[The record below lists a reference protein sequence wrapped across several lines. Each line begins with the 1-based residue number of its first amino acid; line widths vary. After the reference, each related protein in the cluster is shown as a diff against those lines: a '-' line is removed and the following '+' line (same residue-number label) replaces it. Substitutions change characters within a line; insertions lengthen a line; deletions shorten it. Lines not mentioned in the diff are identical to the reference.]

1 MSGGDIAAILQGAV
15 VTVSLSLVGI
25 LIGLPIGLGLAL
37 VRWANVP
44 IVAGIVTLYVSM
56 LRATPL
62 VTLLLLLF
70 FALPNVGVPINPIS
84 AAILALVM
92 NTSAFTC
99 EVWRSALMNFPKDQ
113 YEAALSVGMRA
124 GLRFRSI
131 VLPQIVRV
139 SLPGLVNK
147 MSLLIKVTPVLAV
160 VGVVDI
166 TRAAVRI
173 GSETYEPLPPLLV
186 AVALYAPI
194 VFALVSLQRWIE
206 RRQVAA
212 EVAA

>member
-1 MSGGDIAAILQGAV
+1 MGWGGLLAILQGAV
-15 VTVSLSLVGI
+15 VTVTLSFAAI
-25 LIGLPIGLGLAL
+25 LIGSPVGLAL
-37 VRWANVP
+37 AVVRWGNGPVLGRV
-44 IVAGIVTLYVSM
+44 VAVYVSM

-70 FALPNVGVPINPIS
+70 FALPNIGIEIDPIS

-92 NTSAFTC
+92 NTAAFNC
-99 EVWRSALMNFPKDQ
+99 EVWRAALMNFPKDQ
-113 YEAALSVGMRA
+113 FEAAQSVGMRA
-124 GLRFRSI
+124 TQRFRRI

-139 SLPGLVNK
+139 SLPGLVNE

-173 GSETYEPLPPLLV
+173 GAQTYDPLPPFLV
-186 AVALYAPI
+186 ALALYAPI
-194 VFALVSLQRWIE
+194 VFLLVSVQRWIE
-206 RRQVAA
+206 RRQLRMAA
-212 EVAA
+212 A

>member
-1 MSGGDIAAILQGAV
+1 MSGGDILAILQGAV
-15 VTVSLSLVGI
+15 VTVTLSLTGI
-25 LIGLPIGLGLAL
+25 LIGLPIGLGLAVL
-37 VRWANVP
+37 RWADVP
-44 IVAGIVTLYVSM
+44 VIARIVAVYVSI

-70 FALPNVGVPINPIS
+70 FALPNIGIAIGPIS
-84 AAILALVM
+84 AAILVLVM
-92 NTSAFTC
+92 NTAAFNC
-99 EVWRSALMNFPKDQ
+99 EVWRASLMNFPRDQ
-113 YEAALSVGMRA
+113 YEAAQSVGMGA
-124 GLRFRSI
+124 GLRFRRI
-131 VLPQIVRV
+131 VLPQIARA
-139 SLPGLVNK
+139 SLPGLVNE

-173 GSETYEPLPPLLV
+173 GAETYDPLPPFLV

-206 RRQVAA
+206 RRQIMAEAA
-212 EVAA
+212 A

>member
-1 MSGGDIAAILQGAV
+1 MSAGDVLAILRGAV
-15 VTVSLSLVGI
+15 VTVTLSLTGI
-25 LIGLPIGLGLAL
+25 LIGLPIGLGLAVL
-37 VRWANVP
+37 RWADVP
-44 IVAGIVTLYVSM
+44 VVARIVAVYVSI

-70 FALPNVGVPINPIS
+70 FALPNIGIAIGPIS

-92 NTSAFTC
+92 NTAAFNC
-99 EVWRSALMNFPKDQ
+99 EVWRASLMNFPKDQ
-113 YEAALSVGMRA
+113 YEAAQSVGMSA
-124 GLRFRSI
+124 PLRFRRI
-131 VLPQIVRV
+131 VLPQIART
-139 SLPGLVNK
+139 SLPGLVNE

-173 GSETYEPLPPLLV
+173 GAETYDPLPPFLV

-206 RRQVAA
+206 RRQIMAEAA
-212 EVAA
+212 A

>member
-1 MSGGDIAAILQGAV
+1 MSGSDIAAIFQGAI
-15 VTVSLSLVGI
+15 VTVTLSLIGI

-37 VRWANVP
+37 LRWANVP
-44 IVAGIVTLYVSM
+44 VVARIVTLYVSV

-70 FALPNVGVPINPIS
+70 FALPNIGVAVNPMS

-92 NTSAFTC
+92 NTSAFNC

-113 YEAALSVGMRA
+113 YEAAQSVGMRA
-124 GLRFRSI
+124 GQRFRRI

-139 SLPGLVNK
+139 SLPGLVNE

-173 GSETYEPLPPLLV
+173 GAQTYDPLPPFLV

-206 RRQVAA
+206 RRQIAA

>member
-1 MSGGDIAAILQGAV
+1 MSGADIAAIFGGAV
-15 VTVSLSLVGI
+15 VTVSLSLTGI
-25 LIGLPIGLGLAL
+25 VIGLPIGLGLAL
-37 VRWANVP
+37 LRWANVP
-44 IVAGIVTLYVSM
+44 VVARVVVLYVSI

-70 FALPNVGVPINPIS
+70 FALPNIGVPINPIS

-92 NTSAFTC
+92 NTSAFNC
-99 EVWRSALMNFPKDQ
+99 EVWRAALMNFPRDQ
-113 YEAALSVGMRA
+113 YEAAQSVGMRA
-124 GLRFRSI
+124 AQRFRRI

-139 SLPGLVNK
+139 SLPGLVNE

-173 GSETYEPLPPLLV
+173 GSETYEPLPPFLV

-206 RRQVAA
+206 RRLLAVEAA
-212 EVAA
+212 A

>member
-1 MSGGDIAAILQGAV
+1 MSGADLLAILQGAV
-15 VTVSLSLVGI
+15 VTVTLSLAGI
-25 LIGLPIGLGLAL
+25 LIGLPIGLGLAIL
-37 VRWANVP
+37 RWADVP
-44 IVAGIVTLYVSM
+44 VVARAVAIYVSC

-70 FALPNVGVPINPIS
+70 FALPNIGIAIDPIS

-92 NTSAFTC
+92 NTAAFNC
-99 EVWRSALMNFPKDQ
+99 EVWRASLMNFPKDQ
-113 YEAALSVGMRA
+113 YEAAQSVGMNA
-124 GLRFRSI
+124 ALRFRRI
-131 VLPQIVRV
+131 VLPQIVRG
-139 SLPGLVNK
+139 SLPGLVNE

-173 GSETYEPLPPLLV
+173 GAETYDPLPPFLV

-194 VFALVSLQRWIE
+194 VFLLVSLQRFIE
-206 RRQVAA
+206 RRQMMA

>member
-1 MSGGDIAAILQGAV
+1 MSGGDVLAILGGAV
-15 VTVSLSLVGI
+15 VTVTLSLVGI
-25 LIGLPIGLGLAL
+25 LIGLPIGLALAVL
-37 VRWANVP
+37 RWADVP
-44 IVAGIVTLYVSM
+44 VLARVVAVYVSI

-70 FALPNVGVPINPIS
+70 FALPNIGIAIGPIS

-92 NTSAFTC
+92 NTAAFNC
-99 EVWRSALMNFPKDQ
+99 EVWRASLMNFPKDQ
-113 YEAALSVGMRA
+113 YEAAQSVGMSA
-124 GLRFRSI
+124 TLRFRRI
-131 VLPQIVRV
+131 VLPQIART
-139 SLPGLVNK
+139 SLPGLVNE

-173 GSETYEPLPPLLV
+173 GAETYDPLPPFLV
-186 AVALYAPI
+186 AIALYAPI

-206 RRQVAA
+206 RRQIMAEAA
-212 EVAA
+212 A

>member
-15 VTVSLSLVGI
+15 VTVTLSL
-25 LIGLPIGLGLAL
+25 IGMPIGLGLAL
-37 VRWANVP
+37 LRWANVP
-44 IVAGIVTLYVSM
+44 FIARVVTLYVSI

-70 FALPNVGVPINPIS
+70 FALPNIGVPINPIS

-92 NTSAFTC
+92 NTSAFNC

-113 YEAALSVGMRA
+113 YEAAQSVGMRA
-124 GLRFRSI
+124 GQRFRRI

-139 SLPGLVNK
+139 SLPGLVNE
-147 MSLLIKVTPVLAV
+147 MSLLIKVTPVLAG

-173 GSETYEPLPPLLV
+173 GAQTYQPVPPLLV

-206 RRQVAA
+206 RRQIAA

>member
-1 MSGGDIAAILQGAV
+1 MSGADIAAIFGGAI

-37 VRWANVP
+37 IRWANVRFVAR
-44 IVAGIVTLYVSM
+44 IVMLYVSV

-70 FALPNVGVPINPIS
+70 FALPNIGVPINPIS

-92 NTSAFTC
+92 NTSAFNC
-99 EVWRSALMNFPKDQ
+99 EVWRSALMGFPKDQ
-113 YEAALSVGMRA
+113 YEAAQSVGMRA
-124 GLRFRSI
+124 GQRFRRI

-139 SLPGLVNK
+139 SLSGLVNE

-173 GSETYEPLPPLLV
+173 GSETYEPLPPFLV
-186 AVALYAPI
+186 AIALYAPI

-206 RRQVAA
+206 RRQLAVEAA
-212 EVAA
+212 A

>member
-1 MSGGDIAAILQGAV
+1 MSGGDIASIFQGAA
-15 VTVSLSLVGI
+15 VTITLSLIGI

-37 VRWANVP
+37 LRWADVP
-44 IVAGIVTLYVSM
+44 VLARIVAVYVSM

-70 FALPNVGVPINPIS
+70 FALPNIGVPINPIS

-92 NTSAFTC
+92 NTSAFNC
-99 EVWRSALMNFPKDQ
+99 EVWRAALMNFPKDQ
-113 YEAALSVGMRA
+113 YEAAQSVGMRA
-124 GLRFRSI
+124 SQRFRRI
-131 VLPQIVRV
+131 VLPQILRV
-139 SLPGLVNK
+139 SLPGLVNE

-173 GSETYEPLPPLLV
+173 GAETYDPLPPFLV
-186 AVALYAPI
+186 AIALYAPI
-194 VFALVSLQRWIE
+194 VFALVALQRWIE
-206 RRQVAA
+206 RRQSAA
-212 EVAA
+212 EAAA

>member
-1 MSGGDIAAILQGAV
+1 MSGGDIAAIFQGAI
-15 VTVSLSLVGI
+15 VTMALSFTGI

-37 VRWANVP
+37 IRWANVP
-44 IVAGIVTLYVSM
+44 FLAAIVTIYVSM

-70 FALPNVGVPINPIS
+70 FALPNIGVPIDPVS
-84 AAILALVM
+84 AAILGLVM
-92 NTSAFTC
+92 NTSAFNC
-99 EVWRSALMNFPKDQ
+99 EVWRSALMNFPRDQ
-113 YEAALSVGMRA
+113 YEAAQSVGMRA
-124 GLRFRSI
+124 GQRFRRI
-131 VLPQIVRV
+131 VLPQIILV
-139 SLPGLVNK
+139 SLPGLVNE

-173 GSETYEPLPPLLV
+173 GAETYEPLPPFLV
-186 AVALYAPI
+186 AVALYVPI

-206 RRQVAA
+206 RRQQAA
-212 EVAA
+212 EAVA

>member
-1 MSGGDIAAILQGAV
+1 MNSGDIAAILQGAV
-15 VTVSLSLVGI
+15 VTVSLSFVGI

-37 VRWANVP
+37 LRWADVP
-44 IVAGIVTLYVSM
+44 VAARIVTLYVSI

-70 FALPNVGVPINPIS
+70 FALPNLGVPINPIS

-92 NTSAFTC
+92 NTSAFNC

-113 YEAALSVGMRA
+113 YEAAQSVGMRA
-124 GLRFRSI
+124 GLRFSCI

-139 SLPGLVNK
+139 SLPGLVNE
-147 MSLLIKVTPVLAV
+147 MTLLIKVTPVLAV

-173 GSETYEPLPPLLV
+173 GAETYEPLPPLLV
-186 AVALYAPI
+186 AVALYTPI
-194 VFALVSLQRWIE
+194 VFALGALPRGIE
-206 RRQVAA
+206 RRQIAA
-212 EVAA
+212 EVAT

>member
-1 MSGGDIAAILQGAV
+1 MTGGDILAILQGAV
-15 VTVSLSLVGI
+15 VTVTLSLTGI
-25 LIGLPIGLGLAL
+25 LIGLPIGLALAVL
-37 VRWANVP
+37 RWADVP
-44 IVAGIVTLYVSM
+44 VVARIVAVYVSI

-70 FALPNVGVPINPIS
+70 FALPNIGIAIGPIS

-92 NTSAFTC
+92 NTAAFNC
-99 EVWRSALMNFPKDQ
+99 EVWRAALMNFPKDQ
-113 YEAALSVGMRA
+113 YEAAQSVGMNA
-124 GLRFRSI
+124 GLRFRRI
-131 VLPQIVRV
+131 VLPQIVRG
-139 SLPGLVNK
+139 SLPGLVNE

-173 GSETYEPLPPLLV
+173 GAETYEPLPPFLV

-206 RRQVAA
+206 RRQNMAEAA
-212 EVAA
+212 A

>member
-1 MSGGDIAAILQGAV
+1 MSAADILTILQGAV
-15 VTVSLSLVGI
+15 TTVSLSCVGI
-25 LIGLPIGLGLAL
+25 LLGLPLGLLLAIT
-37 VRWANVP
+37 RWAKVP
-44 IVAGIVTLYVSM
+44 IVAQVVTVYVSM

-70 FALPNVGVPINPIS
+70 FALPNIGVPIGPVS

-92 NTSAFTC
+92 NTSAFNC
-99 EVWRSALMNFPKDQ
+99 EVWRAALVNFPKDQ
-113 YEAALSVGMRA
+113 YEAAQSVGMRA
-124 GLRFRSI
+124 GLRFRRI

-139 SLPGLVNK
+139 SLPGLVNE

-173 GSETYEPLPPLLV
+173 GAQTYDPLPPFLV
-186 AVALYAPI
+186 ALAIYMPI
-194 VFALVSLQRWIE
+194 VYAIVAVQRLME
-206 RRQVAA
+206 RRLARAEAA
-212 EVAA
+212 E

>member
-1 MSGGDIAAILQGAV
+1 MTGADLVSILAGAL
-15 VTVSLSLVGI
+15 VTISLSLAGI

-37 VRWANVP
+37 IRWADVP
-44 IVAGIVTLYVSM
+44 LVARLVTLYVSM

-70 FALPNVGVPINPIS
+70 FALPNIGVPINPIS
-84 AAILALVM
+84 AAVLALVM
-92 NTSAFTC
+92 NTSAFNC
-99 EVWRSALMNFPKDQ
+99 EVWRSALMNFPRDQ
-113 YEAALSVGMRA
+113 YEAAQSVGMHA
-124 GLRFRSI
+124 GQRFRRI

-139 SLPGLVNK
+139 SLPGLVNE

-173 GSETYEPLPPLLV
+173 GAETYEPLPPFLV

-212 EVAA
+212 EANA

>member
-1 MSGGDIAAILQGAV
+1 MNSGDIAAILQGAV
-15 VTVSLSLVGI
+15 VTVSLSFVGI

-37 VRWANVP
+37 LRWADVP
-44 IVAGIVTLYVSM
+44 VAARIVTLYVSI

-70 FALPNVGVPINPIS
+70 FALPNIGVPINPIS

-92 NTSAFTC
+92 NTSAFNC
-99 EVWRSALMNFPKDQ
+99 EGWRSALVNFPKDQ
-113 YEAALSVGMRA
+113 YEAAQSVGMRGA
-124 GLRFRSI
+124 QRFRRI

-139 SLPGLVNK
+139 SLPGLVNE

-173 GSETYEPLPPLLV
+173 GAETYEPLPPFLV

-206 RRQVAA
+206 RRQIAA